1 MKLKMLYFELG
12 VLITYLCTVNV
23 ICNKL
28 FNELKLF
35 KLIFFFIKMENA
47 GRNCGKTTEISV
59 LILSGYSKVVVI
71 YEELNRNIKKR
82 TSIEI

>member
-35 KLIFFFIKMENA
+35 KFIFFIKMENA

>member
-1 MKLKMLYFELG
+1 
-12 VLITYLCTVNV
+12 
-23 ICNKL
+23 
-28 FNELKLF
+28 
-35 KLIFFFIKMENA
+35 MENA

-59 LILSGYSKVVVI
+59 LILSGFSKVVVI